1 MNKKGNWSHIQKDEG
16 TQKWVETLID
26 EQLKSIGID
35 GEYEKHEVS
44 YTIPQLTHSYKP
56 DFRLPND
63 IFIESKGWFLPED
76 RKKHLLIKEQNPDM
90 DLRFVLQSPNGKIYK
105 GSKTTY
111 AQWCEKNGFK
121 WAKKEIPQEWIDEKP
136 TKKFLDNSNIFCI
149 FTLIWKKDYSLY

>member
-1 MNKKGNWSHIQKDEG
+1 MCRKAFAKRTIHTLVGKRHIQIQNPAKCGNSSGKFE
-16 TQKWVETLID
+16 L
-26 EQLKSIGID
+26 
-35 GEYEKHEVS
+35 
-44 YTIPQLTHSYKP
+44 
-56 DFRLPND
+56 LPND

-136 TKKFLDNSNIFCI
+136 ITNFFG
-149 FTLIWKKDYSLY
+149 